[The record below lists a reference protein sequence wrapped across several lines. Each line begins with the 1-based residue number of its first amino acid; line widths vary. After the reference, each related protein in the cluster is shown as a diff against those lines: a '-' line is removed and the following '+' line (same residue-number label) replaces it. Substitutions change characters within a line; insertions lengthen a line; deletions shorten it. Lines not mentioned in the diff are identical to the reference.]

1 MAKTLTARIK
11 DDIVLYGALAANL
24 GIGVAKFVAAG
35 MTGSSS
41 MLTEGFHSVVD
52 SGNQVLLLYGQKK
65 AKRPADEAHPFGY
78 GRELYFWAFVVAIL
92 IFAVG
97 ACISIYE
104 GWRHIQHP
112 EPLSSPTIN
121 YVVLAISFLLEGSS
135 WTLAVREFSASKGRE
150 GWWRAI
156 RRSKDPAGFIVL
168 FEDSAA
174 LAGLVIAGIGI
185 WASHAFNDPRIDGVA
200 SILIG
205 MILGLVAM
213 LLARESKGLLIGER
227 ADPGIIETIR
237 HIVAAHPA
245 IIATIRRIVAAH
257 PAIISVNHV
266 RTIHTAPDSI
276 FAAISADFDDAV
288 TMGNGETM
296 IEAMEDQLRAAVPTL
311 SSIYIRPEKREN
323 ATLAPVTTATPAAG
337 KTTTSS

>member
-41 MLTEGFHSVVD
+41 MLTEGVHSVVD
-52 SGNQVLLLYGQKK
+52 SGNQVLLLYGQRK
-65 AKRPADEAHPFGY
+65 AKRLADDAHPFGY

-92 IFAVG
+92 IFAIG
-97 ACISIYE
+97 AGVSIFE
-104 GWRHIQHP
+104 GWRHIREP
-112 EPLSSPTIN
+112 EPLTSPTVA
-121 YVVLAISFLLEGSS
+121 YVVLAISFALEGSS
-135 WTLAVREFSASKGRE
+135 WTIAMREFAKSKGDL
-150 GWWRAI
+150 GWWDAI
-156 RRSKDPAGFIVL
+156 HRSKDPAGFIVL

-185 WASHAFNDPRIDGVA
+185 WASHAFNQPWIDGAA
-200 SILIG
+200 SIAIG
-205 MILGLVAM
+205 VILALVAV

-227 ADPGIIETIR
+227 ADPAVIATIR
-237 HIVAAHPA
+237 AIVAAHPA
-245 IIATIRRIVAAH
+245 IVA
-257 PAIISVNHV
+257 VNHV
-266 RTIHTAPDSI
+266 RTIHTAPESI

-288 TMGNGETM
+288 TMGDGETM
-296 IEAMEDQLRAAVPTL
+296 IEAMETELRAAVPTL

-323 ATLAPVTTATPAAG
+323 ATLAHGAATPAG
-337 KTTTSS
+337 GDETIMSR

>member
-1 MAKTLTARIK
+1 MAKTSNIK
-11 DDIVLYGALAANL
+11 DNIVLYGALAANL
-24 GIGVAKFVAAG
+24 GIGVAKFVAASI
-35 MTGSSS
+35 TGSSS
-41 MLTEGFHSVVD
+41 MLTEGVHSVVD
-52 SGNQVLLLYGQKK
+52 SFNQVLLLYGQHS

-227 ADPGIIETIR
+227 ADPGVIETIR

-245 IIATIRRIVAAH
+245 IV
-257 PAIISVNHV
+257 SVNHV

-276 FAAISADFDDAV
+276 FAAISADFEDAI
-288 TMGNGETM
+288 TMGEGETM
-296 IEAMEDQLRAAVPTL
+296 IEAMETQLRAAVPML
-311 SSIYIRPEKREN
+311 ASIYIRPEKRAD
-323 ATLAPVTTATPAAG
+323 ATLVVERATVDL
-337 KTTTSS
+337 

>member
-35 MTGSSS
+35 LTGSSS

-92 IFAVG
+92 IFAIG
-97 ACISIYE
+97 AGVSIFE
-104 GWRHIQHP
+104 GWRHIQEP
-112 EPLSSPTIN
+112 EPLTSPTIN
-121 YVVLAISFLLEGSS
+121 YVVLAISFALEGSS
-135 WTLAVREFSASKGRE
+135 WTIAVREFAKAKGDM
-150 GWWRAI
+150 GWWDAI
-156 RRSKDPAGFIVL
+156 HRSKDPAGFIVL

-185 WASHAFNDPRIDGVA
+185 WASHAFNEPRIDGAA
-200 SILIG
+200 SIAIG
-205 MILGLVAM
+205 VILALVAV

-227 ADPGIIETIR
+227 AD
-237 HIVAAHPA
+237 PA

-296 IEAMEDQLRAAVPTL
+296 IETMEDELRAAVPTL

-323 ATLAPVTTATPAAG
+323 ATLAPVTTAMAVAG
-337 KTTTSS
+337 KTTTPSGSKSDASYWQD

>member
-35 MTGSSS
+35 LTGSSS

-92 IFAVG
+92 IFAIG
-97 ACISIYE
+97 AGVSIFE
-104 GWRHIQHP
+104 GWRHIQKP

-121 YVVLAISFLLEGSS
+121 YVVLAISFALEGSS
-135 WTLAVREFSASKGRE
+135 WTIAVREFAKAKGDM
-150 GWWRAI
+150 GWWDAI
-156 RRSKDPAGFIVL
+156 HRSKDPAGFIVL

-174 LAGLVIAGIGI
+174 LAGLVIAGVGI
-185 WASHAFNDPRIDGVA
+185 WASHAFNEPRIDGAA
-200 SILIG
+200 SIAIG
-205 MILGLVAM
+205 VILALVAV

-227 ADPGIIETIR
+227 AD
-237 HIVAAHPA
+237 PA

-296 IEAMEDQLRAAVPTL
+296 IETMEDELRAAVPTL

-323 ATLAPVTTATPAAG
+323 ATLAPVTTATGAAG
-337 KTTTSS
+337 KTTTPS